1 MDNIKFIQLLGSGVG
16 YFYNAISDNTS
27 TQILDPL
34 TTVIRLA
41 ILSFKILGTKIS
53 IHFNK
58 IEYQEPTLLQGTF
71 RWKNGDKRSD
81 LHNLCNPLKICRL
94 KYDPNEDER
103 INNIYKKSIQGL
115 HKLQHLYDGNADSTK
130 HALSHYIN
138 IIKGEDLNIDQ
149 NQLEI
154 YDKFNTIWSDKDID
168 IINNLMIEIENKFT
182 KEEDI
187 TPYLNSIDAL
197 LNGKDLK
204 IREILNN
211 TISGKI

>member
-1 MDNIKFIQLLGSGVG
+1 MDNIKFIQLLGSGAG
-16 YFYNAISDNTS
+16 YFYNVISDNTS

-58 IEYQEPTLLQGTF
+58 IVYQEPTLLQGTF
-71 RWKNGDKRSD
+71 RWQNGDKRSD

-115 HKLQHLYDGNADSTK
+115 HKLQQLYDGNADSTK

-138 IIKGEDLNIDQ
+138 IIKGEDLIIDQ

-168 IINNLMIEIENKFT
+168 IINDLMIEIENKFT

-187 TPYLNSIDAL
+187 TSYLNSIDAL

>member
-1 MDNIKFIQLLGSGVG
+1 MDNLKLIQLFSSGVG
-16 YFYNAISDNTS
+16 YFYNVMSDNTS

-41 ILSFKILGTKIS
+41 ILSFKMIGTKIS
-53 IHFNK
+53 IHFNN

-94 KYDPNEDER
+94 KYNPDEDER
-103 INNIYKKSIQGL
+103 INNIYSKSINGL
-115 HKLQHLYDGNADSTK
+115 NNLQQLYDGNADSTK

-138 IIKGEDLNIDQ
+138 IIKGEDLYIDQ

-154 YDKFNTIWSDKDID
+154 YDKFNSIWTDKDID
-168 IINNLMIEIENKFT
+168 IINDLMIEIENKYN
-182 KEEDI
+182 KQEDI
-187 TPYLNSIDAL
+187 TSYLNSIDAL

>member
-1 MDNIKFIQLLGSGVG
+1 MDNIKFIQLLGSGAG
-16 YFYNAISDNTS
+16 YFYNVISDNTS

-58 IEYQEPTLLQGTF
+58 IVYQEPTLLQGTF
-71 RWKNGDKRSD
+71 RWQNGDKRSD
-81 LHNLCNPLKICRL
+81 LHNLYNPLKICRL

-115 HKLQHLYDGNADSTK
+115 HKLQQLYDGNADSTK

-138 IIKGEDLNIDQ
+138 IIKGEDLIIDQ

-168 IINNLMIEIENKFT
+168 IINDLMIEIENKFT